1 MGPPA
6 WQGGSAVTEPCGQGT
21 LLPQGGSRVHLA
33 WERGHWEARPWGV
46 TSPSGY
52 CAPGVQTEKANAWFD
67 VRGVNYTQ
75 GLCVCTRWAK
85 PTIETSACSNVNG
98 VVLVIKSLQHK
109 TQNNYKPKRRR
120 HCFTTLHKTHVIRF
134 KGQWKNSR
142 SVDVQ
147 RLFYSGMVIFSRK
160 KTKRTQIH
168 MPATLQLRASGHLS
182 LLWYFSLRWLP
193 IWATSWTLNS
203 HSRFSF
209 KRVVNPPT
217 IWTLNFNPQIS
228 KKIQ

>member
-109 TQNNYKPKRRR
+109 TQNNYKPMRRR

-160 KTKRTQIH
+160 KNKENPNPHACHPSAQ
-168 MPATLQLRASGHLS
+168 G
-182 LLWYFSLRWLP
+182 
-193 IWATSWTLNS
+193 IWAPISIVILLSQMTANLGNFMDIKLT
-203 HSRFSF
+203 F
-209 KRVVNPPT
+209 KVQ
-217 IWTLNFNPQIS
+217 L
-228 KKIQ
+228 